1 MRPTRA
7 SPYYPRALIPVR
19 AASRSPSFCARNS
32 LSSWS
37 SFSLFSRAFCS
48 LVDSFFLVEP
58 QRLAAHTP
66 LLSDAASSSF
76 FFFHS
81 ASSSVMRAASA
92 SSSATR
98 ASSASSAS
106 ILPCSAAA
114 ASSASS
120 AIRSSSSFAVFSLYM
135 RSYSSRSFLSHL
147 SRTLFSVGVSFLDV
161 GLTVPPPKVL
171 NILMIFDSFFSFFLS
186 AGG

>member
-1 MRPTRA
+1 MTSDAPNTSSSLLSQSSNSSRGCKSVSLLLREKF
-7 SPYYPRALIPVR
+7 ALFLV
-19 AASRSPSFCARNS
+19 F
-32 LSSWS
+32 L
-37 SFSLFSRAFCS
+37 FSLFASFLFFGGLLLFGRAPKTSRPHPTA
-48 LVDSFFLVEP
+48 LRRGLLLFL
-58 QRLAAHTP
+58 LF
-66 LLSDAASSSF
+66 L
-76 FFFHS
+76 S

-120 AIRSSSSFAVFSLYM
+120 AIRSSSSLAVFSLYM
-135 RSYSSRSFLSHL
+135 RSYSSRSFFSHL

-161 GLTVPPPKVL
+161 GLTVHPQRC
-171 NILMIFDSFFSFFLS
+171 STY
-186 AGG
+186 